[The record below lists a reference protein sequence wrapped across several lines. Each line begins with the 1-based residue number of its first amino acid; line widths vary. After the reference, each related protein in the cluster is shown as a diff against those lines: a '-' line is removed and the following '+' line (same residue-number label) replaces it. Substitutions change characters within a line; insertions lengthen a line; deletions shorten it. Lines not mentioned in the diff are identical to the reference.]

1 MDIQSNTEI
10 RNKELKKLKTFL
22 FDLDGTLINSA
33 DDIAEA
39 VNYTLKQLNRELL
52 PKEEIVKYVG
62 YGAKKLMEDVLK
74 LTGNNINDEII
85 EKATKMFRDYYLS
98 NPCIYTTPYPY
109 TEELLKFLKGNN
121 KKVGVITNKYEEV
134 SKKILDKLTL
144 SKYIDIVVGGDTV
157 GEKKPSAKPVNYA
170 LNKLNTKPEESIFI
184 GDSEVDIQAGKNAN
198 TKTGL
203 VLYGYGK
210 IELAKQLNPDYIFN
224 SFKEILKKLEV

>member
-1 MDIQSNTEI
+1 MDIQSNTEN
-10 RNKELKKLKTFL
+10 RNKELKELKTFL

-39 VNYTLKQLNRELL
+39 VNYTLKQLNREPLT
-52 PKEEIVKYVG
+52 KKEIVKYVG
-62 YGAKKLMEDVLK
+62 YGAKKLMRDVLK
-74 LTGNNINDEII
+74 VEDEELIQKGTEI
-85 EKATKMFRDYYLS
+85 FREFYLS
-98 NPCIYTTPYPY
+98 NPCVYTTPYPY
-109 TEELLKFLKGNN
+109 TEELLKVLKENN

-134 SKKILDKLTL
+134 SKRILDKLGL
-144 SKYIDIVVGGDTV
+144 SKYIDIVVGGDTT

-170 LNKLNTKPEESIFI
+170 LNQLNAKSEESILI

-210 IELAKQLNPDYIFN
+210 IELAKQLKPDYVFN

>member
-1 MDIQSNTEI
+1 MDIQSNTEN
-10 RNKELKKLKTFL
+10 RNKELKELKTFL

-39 VNYTLKQLNRELL
+39 VNYTLKQLNREPL
-52 PKEEIVKYVG
+52 PKEKIVKYVG
-62 YGAKKLMEDVLK
+62 YGAKKLMEDVL
-74 LTGNNINDEII
+74 NVEDEELIQ
-85 EKATKMFRDYYLS
+85 KATYIFREFYLS
-98 NPCIYTTPYPY
+98 NPCVYTTPYPY
-109 TEELLKFLKGNN
+109 IEDLLKVLKENN

-134 SKKILDKLTL
+134 SKRILDKLGL
-144 SKYIDIVVGGDTV
+144 SKYIDIVVGGDTA

-170 LNKLNTKPEESIFI
+170 LDGLNAKSEESILI

-210 IELAKQLNPDYIFN
+210 IELAKQLKPDYIFN
-224 SFKEILKKLEV
+224 SVKEILKKLEA

>member
-1 MDIQSNTEI
+1 MDIQSNTEN
-10 RNKELKKLKTFL
+10 RNKELKELKTFL

-39 VNYTLKQLNRELL
+39 VNYTLRQLNRVPL

-62 YGAKKLMEDVLK
+62 YGAKKLMKDVLK
-74 LTGNNINDEII
+74 VEDEELIQKGTQI
-85 EKATKMFRDYYLS
+85 FREFYLF
-98 NPCIYTTPYPY
+98 NPCVYTTPYPY
-109 TEELLKFLKGNN
+109 TEELLKVLKENN

-134 SKKILDKLTL
+134 SKRILDKLGL
-144 SKYIDIVVGGDTV
+144 SKYIDIVVGGDTA

-170 LNKLNTKPEESIFI
+170 LDGLNAKSEESILI

-210 IELAKQLNPDYIFN
+210 IELAKQLKPDYIFN
-224 SFKEILKKLEV
+224 SFKEILKKLEA

>member
-1 MDIQSNTEI
+1 MDIQSNTEN
-10 RNKELKKLKTFL
+10 RNKELKELKTFL

-39 VNYTLKQLNRELL
+39 VNYTLKQLNREPL

-62 YGAKKLMEDVLK
+62 YGAKKLMEDVL
-74 LTGNNINDEII
+74 NVEDEELIQ
-85 EKATKMFRDYYLS
+85 KATYIFREFYLS
-98 NPCIYTTPYPY
+98 NPCVYTTPYPY
-109 TEELLKFLKGNN
+109 TEELLKVLKENN

-134 SKKILDKLTL
+134 SKRILDKLGL

-170 LNKLNTKPEESIFI
+170 LDRLNAKSEESILI

-210 IELAKQLNPDYIFN
+210 IELAKQLKPDYIFN
-224 SFKEILKKLEV
+224 SFKEILKKLEA